1 VRLRLDVAVALPG
14 FTLAVDVDMQLS
26 AIGVFGPSGAGKTTL
41 LEIIAGVRT
50 ADRSEIEIDGRRIGH
65 LPARERHIGYVPQDE
80 TLFPHMSVRGNLM
93 YGTAEM
99 DTEVLRTLEIES
111 LLDRG
116 VAKLSGGE
124 RRRVA
129 IARALF
135 TRPALLL
142 LDEPLAGLDAELASR
157 TLEMLKR
164 IETPMLFVSHDREE
178 VAALCDHVIVLDR
191 GSVTSHLAVTR
202 GPEVIASEDYQ

>member
-1 VRLRLDVAVALPG
+1 
-14 FTLAVDVDMQLS
+14 
-26 AIGVFGPSGAGKTTL
+26 
-41 LEIIAGVRT
+41 
-50 ADRSEIEIDGRRIGH
+50 
-65 LPARERHIGYVPQDE
+65 
-80 TLFPHMSVRGNLM
+80 MSVRGNVM
-93 YGTAEM
+93 YGATEM

-142 LDEPLAGLDAELASR
+142 LDEPLSGLDTERASR
-157 TLEMLKR
+157 TLEMLRR

-178 VAALCDHVIVLDR
+178 VAALCDQVIVLDR
-191 GSVTSHLAVTR
+191 GSVRHV
-202 GPEVIASEDYQ
+202 PE